1 MQSIKSLAAAFPNVL
16 TYGLC
21 HSHRD
26 GRQKDCTAPIAFTF
40 DCQIG
45 ISKSAIMAGCSF
57 ISIKGC
63 PFTRGTSESTANS
76 MPIFEPVYNVAI
88 QTTYC
93 TMQLY
98 TTCPGKENSCARIS
112 KRFRSAGIDHEGSIL
127 LASVAGVDHNLTLCP
142 LHGQPHARVEH
153 NPIRESTIS
162 LSQGLWI

>member
-1 MQSIKSLAAAFPNVL
+1 M
-16 TYGLC
+16 Y
-21 HSHRD
+21 
-26 GRQKDCTAPIAFTF
+26 CTAH
-40 DCQIG
+40 CLWV
-45 ISKSAIMAGCSF
+45 SKFVRITSF
-57 ISIKGC
+57 FLFKSNKGC
-63 PFTRGTSESTANS
+63 PVRCIPESTANS

-88 QTTYC
+88 QNTYC

-112 KRFRSAGIDHEGSIL
+112 KLFRSAGIDSEGSIL

-162 LSQGLWI
+162 LSQGLWIWPLRVSERSYVVFVLLILGGWHIYVET